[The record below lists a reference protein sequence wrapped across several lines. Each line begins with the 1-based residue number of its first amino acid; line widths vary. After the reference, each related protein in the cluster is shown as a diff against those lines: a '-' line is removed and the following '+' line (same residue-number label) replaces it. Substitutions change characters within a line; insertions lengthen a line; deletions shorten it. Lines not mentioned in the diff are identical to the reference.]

1 MQQTEFQKLLA
12 ASYAEFERRVRRARQ
27 RAAGL
32 AGVDGFQA
40 APAAQSKTD
49 AEPMRIEELVS

>member
-12 ASYAEFERRVRRARQ
+12 ASYAEFERRVRNARQ

-32 AGVDGFQA
+32 AGVDGFQP
-40 APAAQSKTD
+40 APTESKAD
-49 AEPMRIEELVS
+49 AEPMRIEELVA